1 MNKSSM
7 QKRIESFKQS
17 EAAGNSVSNFRRDSL
32 GVSFDG
38 KFGTMRK
45 AEDWVIYPT
54 KADDKTFDIQSDK
67 RWATID
73 KDTGEMWLSA
83 PHSFANNYVLAMD
96 KRSGKAQ
103 HITLEPEVLKQFL
116 DAIGDRRITDHSLDK
131 IAVSSDVT
139 PAELRGESV
148 KNEARYFATADW
160 WKRFQDDYNDMYD
173 GMGFEFKFDGPNKK
187 TDIYS
192 NGKMLGSISWKGKY
206 KLLDEDGEWL
216 YRSDAPEF
224 RDFIY
229 NLVKYHGDDMN
240 KHYNGTVA
248 KRSWEAYDS
257 DSGYS
262 RVSGP
267 VADAYKLLDGYFCDD
282 NGALTKDALD
292 KVYLTYR
299 NERDLY
305 DRSKMKSVQ
314 SHSLAWDALLREINA
329 TLEWDD
335 EYPHATKLS
344 PMQVKTWFKLKNR
357 DFKEDLKPLVD
368 AIDAYR
374 SKGES
379 KKSEADGDKEVFTI
393 DLYRIDADGEEEGL
407 DDMAASKIYYS
418 DEEAIKD
425 AQGIVD
431 GYKDDAGVVF
441 AVVMGGEVEKPS
453 GDIVGNPIDIYWA
466 SSSDKATTSDFREKA
481 RYAAYDNAMD
491 YYAK

>member
-116 DAIGDRRITDHSLDK
+116 DAIGDRRIMDHSLDK

-139 PAELRGESV
+139 DAELRGESV

-173 GMGFEFKFDGPNKK
+173 GMGFEFKFDGPNNKA
-187 TDIYS
+187 DIYS

-206 KLLDEDGEWL
+206 KLLDEDGKWL
-216 YRSDAPEF
+216 YRSNAPEF

-248 KRSWEAYDS
+248 KRSWEDYDADSAYS
-257 DSGYS
+257 K
-262 RVSGP
+262 VSGP

-282 NGALTKDALD
+282 KGALTKDALD

-357 DFKEDLKPLVD
+357 DFKEDLKPLVG

-379 KKSEADGDKEVFTI
+379 KKSEAAESDFIKDFRAYMATMVGESYDEQ
-393 DLYRIDADGEEEGL
+393 DLIGWGWEWKSEEDEYVDGEKTCVATYTMT
-407 DDMAASKIYYS
+407 DDGVPYKLVVKWNSFMETINGYDLWQEQPSESKKS
-418 DEEAIKD
+418 EA
-425 AQGIVD
+425 
-431 GYKDDAGVVF
+431 
-441 AVVMGGEVEKPS
+441 
-453 GDIVGNPIDIYWA
+453 
-466 SSSDKATTSDFREKA
+466 
-481 RYAAYDNAMD
+481 
-491 YYAK
+491 